1 MQLTAADAG
10 CWVDGHW
17 GWRASVRVIVLA
29 REFGFQV
36 DEELEDAIKYFNNDE
51 CSSYSDTPEIVYDAS
66 DEAEE
71 WMNNNV
77 APQGYS
83 FGWFDGEWFL
93 WSYDTWEDETL

>member
-10 CWVDGHW
+10 CWIDGHW
-17 GWRASVRVIVLA
+17 GWRGSHRLIQLA
-29 REFGFQV
+29 HEFGWPRG
-36 DEELEDAIKYFNNDE
+36 EAEDAIREDDE
-51 CSSYSDTPEIVYDAS
+51 FVHEIA

-77 APQGYS
+77 APANHS

-93 WSYDTWEDETL
+93 WSHETWEDETF

>member
-17 GWRASVRVIVLA
+17 GQFGSSRVIQLA
-29 REFGFQV
+29 NEFGWTGYIIDDQP
-36 DEELEDAIKYFNNDE
+36 EDYEFIHDIA
-51 CSSYSDTPEIVYDAS
+51 

-77 APQGYS
+77 APDGHS

-93 WSYDTWEDETL
+93 WSHSTWEETV

>member
-17 GWRASVRVIVLA
+17 GWQGSLRVIQLA
-29 REFGFQV
+29 HEFGWTEYTDPV
-36 DEELEDAIKYFNNDE
+36 HPDDEYVH
-51 CSSYSDTPEIVYDAS
+51 EIADQ
-66 DEAEE
+66 AEE

-77 APQGYS
+77 APDGHS
-83 FGWFDGEWFL
+83 FGWFDGGWFL

>member
-17 GWRASVRVIVLA
+17 GWRGSYRLIQLA
-29 REFGFQV
+29 HEFGWQEYTAAPI
-36 DEELEDAIKYFNNDE
+36 DPDHALSGDGEEFIHDIA
-51 CSSYSDTPEIVYDAS
+51 
-66 DEAEE
+66 DEAEA

-77 APQGYS
+77 APDGHS

-93 WSYDTWEDETL
+93 WSHSTWEETE